1 MMFRGWLQA
10 AERVDDL
17 VPPAP
22 ELGNEVLIDDHWLV
36 RIAGPLFAVLSL
48 LLIPWIAFLASVLPS
63 RQLSRHYDLAWAG
76 FDVMLLISLAT
87 TAYFA
92 LRRSRNLS
100 VAASS
105 AGTLLIIDAWFDVL
119 TARRRQLPV
128 SIAFAIFI
136 ELPLAA
142 LCWWLSKQTQAI
154 AEKRIALLLPRA
166 KGRLRRDA
174 DRAGSLDTGRPPRRL
189 GFRRRT
195 RESAH
200 TEAVD
205 ANDGGRPQV

>member
-1 MMFRGWLQA
+1 MSFRRWVGA
-10 AERVDDL
+10 AERVDVL

-36 RIAGPLFAVLSL
+36 RIAGPLFTVLSL
-48 LLIPWIAFLASVLPS
+48 LLIPWIVFLATVLPS
-63 RQLSRHYDLAWAG
+63 RQLSRHYDFAWAG
-76 FDVMLLISLAT
+76 FDGMLLIALAA

-100 VAASS
+100 IAATA
-105 AGTLLIIDAWFDVL
+105 AGTLLIVDAWFDVL

-128 SIAFAIFI
+128 SIAFAIVI

-142 LCWWLSKQTQAI
+142 LCWWLSMQTQAI
-154 AEKRIALLLPRA
+154 AEKRIALLLPRV

-174 DRAGSLDTGRPPRRL
+174 NRAGSRDTGRPPRRIR
-189 GFRRRT
+189 FRR
-195 RESAH
+195 
-200 TEAVD
+200 D
-205 ANDGGRPQV
+205 DDQV

>member
-1 MMFRGWLQA
+1 MTFRRWMRA
-10 AERVDDL
+10 AQRVDGL

-22 ELGNEVLIDDHWLV
+22 ELGNEVLIDDHWLIRV
-36 RIAGPLFAVLSL
+36 AGPLFAVLSL
-48 LLIPWIAFLASVLPS
+48 LLIPWIAFLATVLPS

-76 FDVMLLISLAT
+76 FDGMLFVALAA

-100 VAASS
+100 VAAAS
-105 AGTLLIIDAWFDVL
+105 AGTLLIVDAWFDVL
-119 TARRRQLPV
+119 TSRRRELPV
-128 SIAFAIFI
+128 SIAFAVFV

-154 AEKRIALLLPRA
+154 AEKRIALLLPRS

-174 DRAGSLDTGRPPRRL
+174 RRAETLDTGDPQRHL
-189 GFRRRT
+189 G
-195 RESAH
+195 EP
-200 TEAVD
+200 
-205 ANDGGRPQV
+205 GG

>member
-1 MMFRGWLQA
+1 MIFRGWVKA
-10 AERVDDL
+10 AERVDDM

-22 ELGNEVLIDDHWLV
+22 ELGNEVLIDDHWLI

-63 RQLSRHYDLAWAG
+63 RQLSRHYDFAWAG
-76 FDVMLLISLAT
+76 FDGMLLIALAT

-100 VAASS
+100 VAAAC
-105 AGTLLIIDAWFDVL
+105 AGTLLIVDAWFDVL

-166 KGRLRRDA
+166 GPIRGRLRRDA
-174 DRAGSLDTGRPPRRL
+174 ERAGSLETGRPPRRIR
-189 GFRRRT
+189 FRRS
-195 RESAH
+195 E
-200 TEAVD
+200 
-205 ANDGGRPQV
+205 P

>member
-1 MMFRGWLQA
+1 MIFRRWLSA

-17 VPPAP
+17 VSPAP
-22 ELGNEVLIDDHWLV
+22 ELGNEVLIDDHWLI

-48 LLIPWIAFLASVLPS
+48 LLIPWIVFLATVLPS
-63 RQLSRHYDLAWAG
+63 RQLSRHYDFAWAG
-76 FDVMLLISLAT
+76 FDGMLLIALAT

-100 VAASS
+100 VAATS
-105 AGTLLIIDAWFDVL
+105 AGTLLIVDAWFDVL
-119 TARRRQLPV
+119 TARHRDLTL
-128 SIAFAIFI
+128 SIAFAVII

-142 LCWWLSKQTQAI
+142 LCWWLSMQTQAI

-174 DRAGSLDTGRPPRRL
+174 EEAGSVDTGRPRRRVR
-189 GFRRRT
+189 FRR
-195 RESAH
+195 
-200 TEAVD
+200 D
-205 ANDGGRPQV
+205 KP

>member
-1 MMFRGWLQA
+1 MMFRRWVRA

-17 VPPAP
+17 VAPAH
-22 ELGNEVLIDDHWLV
+22 ELGNEVLIDDHWLI
-36 RIAGPLFAVLSL
+36 RIAGPLFAGLSL
-48 LLIPWIAFLASVLPS
+48 LLIPWIAFLATVLPS
-63 RQLSRHYDLAWAG
+63 RQLSRHYDFAWAG
-76 FDVMLLISLAT
+76 FDGMLLIALAS

-100 VAASS
+100 VAAAS
-105 AGTLLIIDAWFDVL
+105 AGTLLVVDAWFDVL
-119 TARRRQLPV
+119 TARRRQLPI

-174 DRAGSLDTGRPPRRL
+174 DEAGSLDTGEPERRL
-189 GFRRRT
+189 R
-195 RESAH
+195 H
-200 TEAVD
+200 
-205 ANDGGRPQV
+205 

>member
-1 MMFRGWLQA
+1 MMFRRWLKA

-76 FDVMLLISLAT
+76 FDVMLLIALAT

-105 AGTLLIIDAWFDVL
+105 AGTLLVIDAWFDVL

-128 SIAFAIFI
+128 SIAFAVFI

-174 DRAGSLDTGRPPRRL
+174 ARAGSLDTGRPQRRL
-189 GFRRRT
+189 GFRRRPD
-195 RESAH
+195 S
-200 TEAVD
+200 
-205 ANDGGRPQV
+205 